1 MAQEISIG
9 RTVRYGIGK
18 DADGSVVERPAVVVR
33 VCDKDTGTVNLQ
45 VFLDGLDGDNDAC
58 EFINGEQC
66 RTGLAWKTNVTRA
79 DVPTVGSWWWPP
91 RG

>member
-18 DADGSVVERPAVVVR
+18 DADGNVVERPAVVVR
-33 VCDKDTGTVNLQ
+33 VWNKDTGAVNLQ
-45 VFLDGLDGDNDAC
+45 VFLDGGNDAG

-66 RTGLAWKTNVTRA
+66 RQGLAWKTSVTRTDA
-79 DVPTVGSWWWPP
+79 PAVGSWWWPP